1 MNTAA
6 QDLWQFEEAVY
17 RQGYRCVAGIDEA
30 GRGPLAGPVVA
41 AAVVLP
47 RGARLP
53 GVQDSKRLSA
63 SQREKCCLLI
73 EECAS
78 EIAVGLVEPS
88 EIDRINI
95 LRATFQAMIRA
106 LSKLRTI
113 PDYVLIDGPYTLPVS
128 TAQQGIPGGDRLS
141 ISIAAASIV
150 AKVHRDR
157 LMQEYHRLYP
167 SYGFDKHKGY
177 GTPQHL
183 AALRREGP
191 CPIHRMSFR
200 GVIC

>member
-17 RQGYRCVAGIDEA
+17 RQGYQCVAGIDEA

-63 SQREKCCLLI
+63 RQREKCCRMI

-106 LSKLRTI
+106 LSKLQTT
-113 PDYVLIDGPYTLPVS
+113 PDYVLIDGPYTLPVPS
-128 TAQQGIPGGDRLS
+128 AQQGIPGGDRMS

-150 AKVHRDR
+150 AKVYRDR
-157 LMQEYHRLYP
+157 LMQEYHQLYP
-167 SYGFDKHKGY
+167 AYGFDKHKGY